1 MRLLLSRLD
10 ASSILAAD
18 AGTIINLNATG
29 CASHILR
36 ALPPRVVLM
45 DAVVTELEGHSARG
59 LHDAALIGSGDV
71 SVASL
76 GEKGLEVFETLV
88 VGAAVATLDDG
99 EAATLAYAVET
110 GGVPVIDASKARRIW
125 SERGYS
131 GFIAS
136 TVDLLAHPAVEDAL
150 GRAALSDAVFAAL
163 QNARMPVSSEQVDWV
178 DAIVGQDR
186 AAKYKASFHGEW
198 TKFVSSEL

>member
-1 MRLLLSRLD
+1 MRLPLSRID

-29 CASHILR
+29 CASQILR
-36 ALPPRVVLM
+36 ALPHRVALV
-45 DAVVTELEGHSARG
+45 DAVVIELEGHSARG
-59 LHDAALIGSGDV
+59 LHDAALIRSGDV

-88 VGAAVATLDDG
+88 IGEAVATLDDG

-110 GGVPVIDASKARRIW
+110 EGVPVIDASKARRIW
-125 SERGYS
+125 TERGYS
-131 GFIAS
+131 GFVAS
-136 TVDLLAHPAVEDAL
+136 TVDLLAHPAVEDGL

-163 QNARMPVSSEQVDWV
+163 QSARMSVRSEQVDWV
-178 DAIVGQDR
+178 CALVGQDR
-186 AAKYKASFHGEW
+186 AAKYKALLRGER